1 MNVNKSAS
9 QLEHQGSAILSL
21 TEDISDRDVRWKPD
35 TESWSILEVLN
46 HLVDEE
52 ILDFRRHLAHILYTP
67 QQPWPEIDPQ
77 GWVTQHA
84 YNQRSLSQSRKNFQT
99 EREASIA
106 WLLERP
112 SADLD
117 ASIDLDWGSL
127 TAGDMLASW
136 LAHDLLH
143 IRQLVELRYQL
154 TAINVQTYEILYA
167 GKW

>member
-1 MNVNKSAS
+1 VNINKAAS
-9 QLEHQGSAILSL
+9 QLEHQGWAILSL
-21 TEDISDRDVRWKPD
+21 TEGISDGEVHWKPE
-35 TESWSILEVLN
+35 TTSWSILEVLN
-46 HLVDEE
+46 HLIDEE

-77 GWVTQHA
+77 GWVTQNA
-84 YNQRSLSQSRKNFQT
+84 YNQRSLSESRMNFQT

-112 SADLD
+112 FMDLD
-117 ASIDLDWGSL
+117 ASIELDWGPL

-143 IRQLVELRYQL
+143 IRQLIELHYQL
-154 TAINVQTYEILYA
+154 TVRGSRPYSILYA
-167 GKW
+167 GEW